1 MRFALLFAALLF
13 ARPVQA
19 QTTPD
24 WTDELVVEAHAPG
37 PVFWRISTDNSEVWV
52 LGRLP
57 ALPAGQDWNSSRLES
72 RLQGARSMI
81 TPPRATAGLFTVIGM
96 LGELRLPDD
105 GRIEDHIS
113 GAALSQLVD
122 TALTIGQPGGRYT
135 RLKPVVAAFMLRGD
149 ADKFLQ
155 LEPQQPSERVRDLA
169 RKARVKLQEGEDY
182 DAGPLMRELAA
193 LPEEDSESCMRAALD
208 DVQFQMAHAAE
219 AATAW
224 ARGDLKTLRNH
235 VREPAFN
242 RCLKKTASYR
252 AMEARAVDD
261 VVGALTDALQKPG
274 KSVAVFDIN
283 ALLARNSG
291 AFERLRAQGF
301 RIDAPTD

>member
-1 MRFALLFAALLF
+1 MRFTALFAVMLAAL
-13 ARPVQA
+13 PVQA
-19 QTTPD
+19 QTAPD
-24 WTDELVVEAHAPG
+24 WTDELVVEARAPG
-37 PVFWRISTDNSEVWV
+37 PVFWRIASDTSEVWV

-57 ALPAGQDWNSSRLES
+57 ALPAGQPWNSARLES
-72 RLQGARSMI
+72 LLRGARAVI

-96 LGELRLPDD
+96 LGDLRLPDE

-113 GAALSQLVD
+113 SAALSSLVD
-122 TALTIGQPGGRYT
+122 TALAIGQTGGRYT
-135 RLKPVVAAFMLRGD
+135 RLKPVVAAFLLRGD

-155 LEPQQPSERVRDLA
+155 LQPQQPNGRLFDLA
-169 RKARVKLQEGEDY
+169 RKARVKLQDGEDY

-193 LPEEDSESCMRAALD
+193 LPAEESEACMRQSLD
-208 DVQFQMAHAAE
+208 DVQFQMAHAVP
-219 AATAW
+219 AADAW
-224 ARGDLKTLRNH
+224 ARGDLKTLRAH

-242 RCLKKTASYR
+242 ACMKKTASYQ

-261 VVGALTDALQKPG
+261 IVAALTDALRQPG

-283 ALLARNSG
+283 ALLARQSG
-291 AFERLRAQGF
+291 AFDRLRAMGY